1 MNPMDDNPLLVET
14 AWLDLRRRD
23 EDLVILDTR
32 RRTQYLMGHMPG
44 AVSFPMR
51 KVTDERLWSPGFLPS
66 EEELRR
72 RLGSAG
78 FRRDDHLVVYD
89 DGDGL
94 AASRVFWAL
103 DYLGHPKVS
112 LLNGGFSKWS
122 YEGRGRSLRR
132 HKRPKAS
139 YEGSPVQ
146 QRLVG
151 AEWIHHRLANGHEL
165 VLIDCRSADEYTG
178 ARRKAARCGHIP
190 GAVHVEWTRNLRETG
205 ACPVFRDREELLA
218 LYQEAG
224 ADDGLPLVTYCQAQV
239 RGSHTYFV
247 LRWLGFKAVY
257 GYEGSWGEWGND
269 PQMPIATGD
278 EPGRIEKTREEERGK
293 APF

>member
-1 MNPMDDNPLLVET
+1 MET

-23 EDLVILDTR
+23 QDLVILDTR
-32 RRTQYLMGHMPG
+32 RRTQYLMGHIPG

-51 KVTDERLWSPGFLPS
+51 KVTDERFWSPGFLPS

-78 FRRDDHLVVYD
+78 FRRDDYLVVYD

-103 DYLGHPKVS
+103 DYLGHPRVS

-132 HKRPKAS
+132 RKRPKAS

-151 AEWIHHRLANGHEL
+151 AEWILHRLASGHDL
-165 VLIDCRSADEYTG
+165 FLIDCRSAD
-178 ARRKAARCGHIP
+178 
-190 GAVHVEWTRNLRETG
+190 
-205 ACPVFRDREELLA
+205 
-218 LYQEAG
+218 
-224 ADDGLPLVTYCQAQV
+224 
-239 RGSHTYFV
+239 
-247 LRWLGFKAVY
+247 
-257 GYEGSWGEWGND
+257 
-269 PQMPIATGD
+269 
-278 EPGRIEKTREEERGK
+278 
-293 APF
+293 